1 MPYLISPFIDCS
13 AYAVSP
19 VQSVLERFMYGNENS
34 TATYF
39 KIYIIQ
45 NGQTQG
51 TKSNANRRNRATR
64 RADRVADIPAHDMVQ
79 YAPSNAALTINLD
92 FLTTRSPGEEQDEIE
107 SLLEIIPRYGN
118 DTNIIH
124 LKMTFKAP
132 EEDIQ
137 CIDRRDIL
145 AQINN
150 LPHIKEISFVIAVD
164 RFNWKQIDTA
174 SSIYH
179 LKFVDWAFEL
189 KIKDVEKQKVLADS
203 RVDREL
209 QAVERKLQY
218 QAM

>member
-1 MPYLISPFIDCS
+1 MANHKGP
-13 AYAVSP
+13 
-19 VQSVLERFMYGNENS
+19 
-34 TATYF
+34 
-39 KIYIIQ
+39 
-45 NGQTQG
+45 
-51 TKSNANRRNRATR
+51 KSNANRRNRATR

-79 YAPSNAALTINLD
+79 YAPSNAALSIDLD
-92 FLTTRSPGEEQDEIE
+92 FLTTRSPGEEQDEFE

-118 DTNIIH
+118 DTKIIH
-124 LKMTFKAP
+124 LKMMFKAP
-132 EEDIQ
+132 EEDVQ

-145 AQINN
+145 AQVVEQINN

-174 SSIYH
+174 SSIYR

-189 KIKDVEKQKVLADS
+189 NIKDGETQKILADS

-209 QAVERKLQY
+209 RAVERKLQH